1 MKRRLAGE
9 APLLRLSV
17 SLVIGIIMARY
28 VPIPIPVLPV
38 LAAMV
43 GVSCLLYR
51 FKHLQSAA
59 VMVCFLLLGM
69 CVMQHHQTI
78 SVEVQTE
85 SRLERSKS
93 FFLQQRSKLLERFS
107 ESGMD
112 ADAYA
117 VVAAMSLGD
126 KSELTHDLKETYSVS
141 GASHVLALSGLH
153 LGLIYMLLSLFLPR
167 RRWPALSQL
176 FMILVVWMFVFLV
189 GMSVSVVRSAVM
201 FTVYGLLSIGNRE
214 KMSVNALAFTAIV
227 MLVWNPSWLF
237 DVGFQMS
244 FMAVLAILLF
254 VPLFEDVFPAA
265 YLMEHRWL
273 KWTWGMVAVSCS
285 AQLGVAPLIAYY
297 FGRFSTYFLLTNFVV
312 VPATFLIISLSL
324 VVLLFPSLAYLLLY
338 IVKSLNSI
346 LSGIATLPGACID
359 GLRPTILQVAMC
371 YVVILCC
378 YLLIGRIGPIVG
390 WKASR

>member
-9 APLLRLSV
+9 APLLWLSV
-17 SLVIGIIMARY
+17 SLIIGIIMARY
-28 VPIPIPVLPV
+28 VPMPVPVLPV
-38 LAAMV
+38 LAVMV
-43 GVSCLLYR
+43 VVSCLLYR
-51 FKHLQSAA
+51 FRHLQSAA
-59 VMVCFLLLGM
+59 VLVCFLLLGM
-69 CVMQHHQTI
+69 CVMQHHQTVA
-78 SVEVQTE
+78 VESQTE

-107 ESGMD
+107 ESGID

-126 KSELTHDLKETYSVS
+126 KSELTRDLKNTYSVS

-176 FMILVVWMFVFLV
+176 FMIVVVWMFVFLV

-201 FTVYGLLSIGNRE
+201 FTVYGLLSIGNRD

-227 MLVWNPSWLF
+227 MLIWNPSWLF

-244 FMAVLAILLF
+244 FMAVLSILLF
-254 VPLFEDVFPAA
+254 VPLFENVFSAA

-273 KWTWGMVAVSCS
+273 KWMWGMVAVSCS

-297 FGRFSTYFLLTNFVV
+297 FGRFSTYFLLTNFIV

-338 IVKSLNSI
+338 VVKTLNTI
-346 LSGIATLPGACID
+346 LSGIAALPGACVD
-359 GLRPTILQVAMC
+359 GLRPTVLQVAMV

-378 YLLIGRIGPIVG
+378 YLLIGRIKPVVG